1 MKKRGKI
8 LALAADLV
16 IAEVQ
21 ELVETGDLYP
31 ELIKTPGIFV
41 DFLVK
46 G

>member
-1 MKKRGKI
+1 MQHGKNFTLGEYVIIKKP
-8 LALAADLV
+8 
-16 IAEVQ
+16 

>member
-1 MKKRGKI
+1 
-8 LALAADLV
+8 
-16 IAEVQ
+16 
-21 ELVETGDLYP
+21 LVETGDLYP